1 MPSFDISSV
10 ADKVNIGNASDVVK
24 RQIQNRYDFKNTS
37 ANIEFNEND
46 MSITI
51 YADNDF
57 QINQIKD
64 ILYPSLEKKEVDST
78 KRLESKNLESISGDK
93 VKLEILINSGVSQE
107 LAKKIIKILKDS
119 KLKIQGS
126 IQGDMVRVSGTKR
139 DSLQDAIAL
148 IKTQIKD
155 YPLNFENF
163 RD

>member
-10 ADKVNIGNASDVVK
+10 ADKVNIGNATDVVK

-46 MSITI
+46 MAITI

-93 VKLEILINSGVSQE
+93 VKLNS
-107 LAKKIIKILKDS
+107 
-119 KLKIQGS
+119 
-126 IQGDMVRVSGTKR
+126 
-139 DSLQDAIAL
+139 
-148 IKTQIKD
+148 
-155 YPLNFENF
+155 
-163 RD
+163 

>member
-10 ADKVNIGNASDVVK
+10 ADKVNIGNATDVVK

-78 KRLESKNLESISGDK
+78 KRLQSKNLESISGDK

>member
-10 ADKVNIGNASDVVK
+10 ADKVNIGNATDVVK

>member
-10 ADKVNIGNASDVVK
+10 ADKVNIGNATDVVK

-46 MSITI
+46 MAITI